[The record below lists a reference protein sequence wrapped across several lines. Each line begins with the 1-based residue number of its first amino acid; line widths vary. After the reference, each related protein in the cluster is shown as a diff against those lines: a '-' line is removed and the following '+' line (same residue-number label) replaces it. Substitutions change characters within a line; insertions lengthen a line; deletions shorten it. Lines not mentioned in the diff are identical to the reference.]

1 MRYSPATRAR
11 PPPSHSADAA
21 RSALA
26 QMSRRFDLTL
36 TAPGDVI
43 VFGSNAARD
52 KTIPGTLRWV
62 GTLSNFQAACREELP
77 RGFKLVLKKS
87 GIKLRFMSNE
97 EGYQALRCSLA
108 SVYSSSTLKQ
118 PAPERLGGFF
128 LPDADP
134 IVPLLDIFGDG
145 SKRLGFGRRAGK
157 LPTKAMRV
165 NNGAG
170 IAKRRRNGQHR
181 ALAAKY
187 FSNPL
192 RLEHLGLRQ
201 IGPSKEEEDAE
212 AVFVPLMAGV
222 QAAHASQ
229 SAAYRE
235 RLLSTGDRELVE
247 MPNRG
252 QGGPWTGGP
261 GGLNWNGKANMR
273 VRDAL
278 RAQDWQQELARL
290 VAECDAIRASFV

>member
-1 MRYSPATRAR
+1 M
-11 PPPSHSADAA
+11 
-21 RSALA
+21 
-26 QMSRRFDLTL
+26 
-36 TAPGDVI
+36 I
-43 VFGSNAARD
+43 VFGSNAARG
-52 KTIPGTLRWV
+52 KTIPGTTRWV
-62 GTLSNFQAACREELP
+62 GTLSNFQAADRAELP
-77 RGFKLVLKKS
+77 RGFKLVLEKS
-87 GIKLRFMSNE
+87 GIKLRFMSSE

-108 SVYSSSTLKQ
+108 SFYSSSELKQ
-118 PAPERLGGFF
+118 PAPERRGGFF
-128 LPDADP
+128 LQDADP
-134 IVPLLDIFGDG
+134 IASLLDVFGEG
-145 SKRLGFGRRAGK
+145 SKKRGFGRRAGK

-165 NNGAG
+165 KDGAG
-170 IAKRRRNGQHR
+170 IAKRRKNDQQR

-187 FSNPL
+187 FSNPI

-201 IGPSKEEEDAE
+201 LGPAKEKEEGE
-212 AVFVPLMAGV
+212 AIFVPLMAGV

-247 MPNRG
+247 MANRG

-273 VRDAL
+273 VRSAL

-290 VAECDAIRASFV
+290 ISECDAIRAAFV